1 MGDVMP
7 VAFLRKTAEIA
18 ASLMLFAG
26 MSVAQEY
33 QTTLQI
39 SPQGGGKCAEVP
51 NREFIRDQRLQMA
64 DCNNSLAQ
72 TFTYD
77 QAKTRL
83 AIGGLCVDANGGGP
97 GELVK
102 LRPCDGGANQV
113 WKAEQK
119 GNFTKLVGTSGLC
132 LDIRYG
138 STASGAPLQSWTCGD
153 SEPNQLWSFQ
163 RK

>member
-1 MGDVMP
+1 MSVTRYRM
-7 VAFLRKTAEIA
+7 TAVIA
-18 ASLMLFAG
+18 ACPLFVTTVA
-26 MSVAQEY
+26 AQEI

-51 NREFIRDQRLQMA
+51 NREFVRDQQLQMQ
-64 DCNNSLAQ
+64 DCNSSPAQ

-77 QAKTRL
+77 QARTRL
-83 AIGGLCVDANGGGP
+83 TIGGLCVDANGGQP
-97 GELVK
+97 GDLVK
-102 LRPCDGGANQV
+102 LWPCDGGANQV
-113 WKAEQK
+113 WKVEQK
-119 GNFTKLVGTSGLC
+119 GTFAKLIGTSGLC

-153 SEPNQLWSFQ
+153 AEPNQLWSFQ

>member
-1 MGDVMP
+1 MSI
-7 VAFLRKTAEIA
+7 AFRQMKAGIA
-18 ASLMLFAG
+18 ACVLLFAG
-26 MSVAQEY
+26 AVAAQEY

-51 NREFIRDQRLQMA
+51 NHEFVQDQRLQMS
-64 DCNNSLAQ
+64 DCNKAPAQ
-72 TFTYD
+72 SFTYD
-77 QAKTRL
+77 LAKTRL
-83 AIGGLCVDANGGGP
+83 AIGGLCVDANGGQP

-102 LRPCDGGANQV
+102 LWPCDGGANQV
-113 WKAEQK
+113 WKVEQK
-119 GNFTKLVGTSGLC
+119 GNFAKLIGTSGLC

-153 SEPNQLWSFQ
+153 AEPNQLWSLQ

>member
-1 MGDVMP
+1 M
-7 VAFLRKTAEIA
+7 ATIA
-18 ASLMLFAG
+18 TCLLFAG
-26 MSVAQEY
+26 TAAAQSY

-51 NREFIRDQRLQMA
+51 NREFVRDQQLQMQ
-64 DCNNSLAQ
+64 DCNNSPAQ

-77 QAKTRL
+77 PARTHL
-83 AIGGLCVDANGGGP
+83 IIGGLCVDANGGQP

-102 LRPCDGGANQV
+102 LSPCDGGANQV
-113 WKAEQK
+113 WKVEQK
-119 GNFTKLVGTSGLC
+119 GNFAKFVGTSGLC

-153 SEPNQLWSFQ
+153 AEPNQLWSFQ

>member
-1 MGDVMP
+1 MSVTPYQM
-7 VAFLRKTAEIA
+7 TAVIA
-18 ASLMLFAG
+18 AWLLFATT
-26 MSVAQEY
+26 VAAQEI

-51 NREFIRDQRLQMA
+51 NREFVRDQQLQMQ
-64 DCNNSLAQ
+64 DCNSSPAQ

-77 QAKTRL
+77 QARTRL
-83 AIGGLCVDANGGGP
+83 TIGGLCVDANGSQP
-97 GELVK
+97 GDLVK
-102 LRPCDGGANQV
+102 LWPCDGGANQV
-113 WKAEQK
+113 WEVEQK
-119 GNFTKLVGTSGLC
+119 GTFAKLIGTSGLC

-153 SEPNQLWSFQ
+153 AEPNQLWSFQ

>member
-1 MGDVMP
+1 MSVTRYRM
-7 VAFLRKTAEIA
+7 TAVIA
-18 ASLMLFAG
+18 ACPLFVTTVA
-26 MSVAQEY
+26 AQEI

-51 NREFIRDQRLQMA
+51 NREFVRDQQLQMQ
-64 DCNNSLAQ
+64 DCNSSPAQ

-83 AIGGLCVDANGGGP
+83 IIGGLCVDANGGQP
-97 GELVK
+97 GDLVK
-102 LRPCDGGANQV
+102 LWPCDGGANQV
-113 WKAEQK
+113 WKVEQK
-119 GNFTKLVGTSGLC
+119 GNFAKLVGTSGLC

-153 SEPNQLWSFQ
+153 AEPNQLWNFR